1 MRLLLVLFA
10 LAGLATVAS
19 AAAEDVAL
27 EAVRRVDLGNGRFT
41 TVEAHPSAEV
51 GGDWRPHPAAG
62 LAEVAW
68 VLRPEPVSFIRCI
81 VFLPPAERWDGRLRA
96 VGSGGPAGFVRKD
109 ELARLAQSC
118 GSAVAYT
125 DLGTS
130 DRKMTRPG
138 RIEDFGHRATHLMT
152 VSAKKVVAAFYGRP
166 AHHCY
171 FEGESTG
178 GNQAFQELLR
188 YPDDYDGILAG
199 VPAFARMATHV
210 YFQWNWRQLH
220 DDDGKPVFSTA
231 ELVAVT
237 NAAERYFAE
246 TGRRGLAR
254 RYTEEAERAVL
265 DRAAA
270 LVPSLGSADKR
281 ERLHRMFAGPVV
293 NGRSVG
299 KGVAFGAWLPHAGGN
314 EWMLR
319 WRIGQD
325 RSLQSVTDGELEAWM
340 AAWSPLCDATS
351 TDMSAF
357 AAHGGKLIAYAGEI
371 DPCIPWEP
379 LVNWHRAANCP
390 DSRAV
395 YLLPGRAHGG
405 PPEIRDAYR
414 LLVDW
419 VEKGVRPETV
429 TLVRPGEAECPLK
442 PLPAADT
449 KMT

>member
-1 MRLLLVLFA
+1 MGKTLKFILLLFIAAVVGRVWA
-10 LAGLATVAS
+10 NDSLA
-19 AAAEDVAL
+19 
-27 EAVRRVDLGNGRFT
+27 AVRAIDLDDGCFT
-41 TVEAHPSAEV
+41 TVESHPAAEV

-68 VLRPEPVSFIRCI
+68 TLRPVPDSFIRCI

-96 VGSGGPAGFVRKD
+96 VGSGGPAGFIRKD
-109 ELARLAQSC
+109 DLARLAQSC

-188 YPDDYDGILAG
+188 YPDDYDGIIAG

-246 TGRRGLAR
+246 TGRTGLAR
-254 RYTEEAERAVL
+254 RYTEETERAVL

-293 NGRSVG
+293 NGRTVG
-299 KGVAFGAWLPHAGGN
+299 KGVAFGAWLPHASSN
-314 EWMLR
+314 EWLLR

-325 RSLQSVTDGELEAWM
+325 RPLQSVTDDELEAWM
-340 AAWSPLCDATS
+340 SAWSPLCDATS

-357 AAHGGKLIAYAGEI
+357 ASHGGKLIAYAGEI

-379 LVNWHRAANCP
+379 LVDWHRAANCP

-405 PPEIRDAYR
+405 PPELKDAYR
-414 LLVDW
+414 LLIDW
-419 VEKGVRPETV
+419 VEKGVRPAAA
-429 TLVRPGEAECPLK
+429 TLVGRRGGSGTTVEL
-442 PLPAADT
+442 
-449 KMT
+449 